1 MFNWLKIKQRFLDW
15 MKIRGDYDRYPD
27 SYALS
32 QQGIESHLL
41 EAIKFRQA
49 RDQAILLVTHF
60 PATFDRLQGL
70 LENAGYD
77 FEIAPLKFG
86 PDYLLHLIDKA
97 TPGSPPLLL
106 VLAPTFDDSSLDRP
120 LPPNR
125 KLNVSFMV
133 LERHPALAEDQRID
147 QFARVWPFSVRIGYL
162 LSMDDPVVKY
172 CIHPTIIEMLKQMG
186 LGDQELITSNMVTR
200 QLERILKKFNL
211 PARSSDSA
219 RTLAEDSAEE
229 WLKQLPPPA
238 HQTNK

>member
-1 MFNWLKIKQRFLDW
+1 MFNWLKIKQRFRDW

-27 SYALS
+27 SYSLS
-32 QQGIESHLL
+32 QQGIEGHLL

-49 RDQAILLVTHF
+49 HDQAILLVTHF

-70 LENAGYD
+70 LENAGHD
-77 FEIAPLKFG
+77 FEIAPLNFG
-86 PDYLLHLIDKA
+86 PDHLLHLIDKV
-97 TPGSPPLLL
+97 TSGSPPLLL
-106 VLAPTFDDSSLDRP
+106 VLAATFDDSSFDRP

-211 PARSSDSA
+211 TARSSDSA

-238 HQTNK
+238 HRTNQ